1 MKRFIQEDVSFVIT
15 VVDEKRIARAVLTA
29 ATGTKSAMYMFV
41 STGAPPISARSVCS
55 KRFRSWR
62 LCAQAAI

>member
-29 ATGTKSAMYMFV
+29 ATGTKSAM
-41 STGAPPISARSVCS
+41 
-55 KRFRSWR
+55 
-62 LCAQAAI
+62 